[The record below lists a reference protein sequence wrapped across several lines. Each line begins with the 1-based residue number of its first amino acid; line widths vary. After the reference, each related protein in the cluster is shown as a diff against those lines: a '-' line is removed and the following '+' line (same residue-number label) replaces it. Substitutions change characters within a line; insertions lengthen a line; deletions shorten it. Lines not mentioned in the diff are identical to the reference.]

1 MVIMSLGSIANVVQT
16 ELDNIPT
23 SISGAPLTRMCQ
35 GVRIYVENYCG
46 QTIGDTAIAEKY
58 QPAIIDLAKA
68 KVLARLNE
76 EGSDASD
83 ISLGDFSISKGESSQ
98 LTASMNM
105 FQKSGE
111 EALRII
117 GRKQQYARI
126 IGG

>member
-1 MVIMSLGSIANVVQT
+1 MVVMSIGSIANVVQT
-16 ELDNIPT
+16 ELDNIPST
-23 SISGAPLTRMCQ
+23 ISGAPLTRMCQ
-35 GVRIYVENYCG
+35 GVRIYVEGYTG
-46 QTIGDTAIAEKY
+46 QTIGDTSIAEKY

-76 EGSDASD
+76 EGSDASN
-83 ISLGDFSISKGESSQ
+83 ISLGDFSITKGESSQ

>member
-1 MVIMSLGSIANVVQT
+1 MSLGSIANVVQT